1 MTKLFAS
8 IAVIAALIFSPN
20 IMSQNEGAKMSEPRL
35 TPKVIIFD
43 VNETLLDLEA
53 MRSSVGDAL
62 GGRNDLLPYWFSKM
76 LHYSLV
82 DTLNGEYRDFAEVGA
97 GALIMVAEEEG
108 IELTFDEAKAAITGP
123 ITSLPPH
130 SDVKPGLTA
139 LKSQGFKLV
148 SLTNSSDA
156 GVAKQFEYAELTAY
170 FERRMSVQ
178 DVKAFKPAP
187 ITYNWALEELG
198 VQPEEA
204 LMVAAHS
211 WDLAGAK
218 AQGLQTAFIAR
229 PGAKLYP
236 NVSRPDYIVSSV
248 TELSDVLRAQSNSAS
263 ESE

>member
-1 MTKLFAS
+1 MTKIFAA
-8 IAVIAALIFSPN
+8 IAVITALVFSPN
-20 IMSQNEGAKMSEPRL
+20 INAQNEEAEMSKPSP

-53 MRSSVGDAL
+53 MRSSVGDVL
-62 GGRNDLLPYWFSKM
+62 GGRDDLLPYWFSTM

-97 GALIMVAEEEG
+97 GALIMVAEGEG
-108 IELTFDEAKAAITGP
+108 IELTFEEAKAAITGP

-130 SDVKPGLTA
+130 ADVKPGLSA
-139 LKSQGFKLV
+139 LKDQGFKLV
-148 SLTNSSDA
+148 SLTNSSNA
-156 GVAKQFEYAELTAY
+156 GVTKQFENAGLTDY
-170 FERRMSVQ
+170 FERRMSVE

-204 LMVAAHS
+204 LMVAAHA

-248 TELSDVLRAQSNSAS
+248 TELSDLLKAQSDSVS